1 MTDVQQT
8 DVEPEGVKQ
17 EDEGQDDVE
26 RDSWRTVE
34 VDVRDALHKNMQL
47 QFSKKRSK
55 FINLVRDYCFIEQVP
70 EEAKADIEWQMATF
84 SVIYPV
90 SSTVLPKE
98 FVERMKNDA
107 VDSEDPESTPDTS
120 NGFEIGAP
128 WHPGRYNGVG
138 LIYYQQSGDELA
150 TDLAH
155 ATRENHISIPQQ
167 FRGLSGR
174 FPAET
179 VGRGGSG
186 QQPALFGYL
195 DSGKQPWLSRP
206 FYDESPELGDGEPEW
221 REALGEDEEGAARE
235 HDRSKLISEAH
246 ARGAVSYVRIF
257 GHDDP
262 DAQWDLYKPVRG
274 GLPVQQGHLKL
285 RAGELFGFAQSRR
298 SKENR
303 DSKEVGQERSIQFFL
318 VLHFQATNLTTNML
332 GAIAFGMRRPRALV
346 VPGKLPKSG
355 RTGESTPHAA
365 YQYASDDVPAFKNN
379 RGLDNRSSVTQQ
391 AVAMLNAD
399 LNKGIGIDIEEA
411 ADDEK
416 RKPKATETKTV
427 KPFDLELN
435 RGGFIER
442 TQKHESATYDEY
454 APPMVVSCAIPRVA
468 KENRQG
474 FCPRTPYGPGRLS
487 EGLEK
492 HSPTFW
498 QHYYAY
504 ILEKGIDPFTNY
516 LLDYESLD
524 SMSVEGGKLKSWT
537 VRMGSDGLA
546 MVKNNGDILDD
557 QSLWGIAQTRVIDV
571 LTLGLRQYT
580 GLVGLRNRL
589 NSLGTIRDREADTSG
604 LAKAFERLDSLSM
617 DFLFYRMKLWTHS
630 FTSNAFASALLQEFQ
645 KKLSIPEHMQFV
657 ESEIKIRRG
666 LLETR
671 ISEARRVTSENRRQ
685 EALEAADTR
694 EKFNFLL
701 AGIATVLAFP
711 PLFDYFIDDG
721 GWTWDHM
728 LSPLLSIGI
737 AILVVVVYWA
747 WLKHKKKQQQDRKDR
762 SASPRE
768 LDPKFMTDY

>member
-1 MTDVQQT
+1 MTDVHQ
-8 DVEPEGVKQ
+8 DDVKQ
-17 EDEGQDDVE
+17 EDEDQKGVK
-26 RDSWRTVE
+26 RDKWRTGE
-34 VDVRDALHKNMQL
+34 AKLRDDLHKNMQL

-107 VDSEDPESTPDTS
+107 VDSEDPEKTPDTS

-138 LIYYQQSGDELA
+138 LIYYEQPGDKLL
-150 TDLAH
+150 TDLSH

-179 VGRGGSG
+179 VGRGEYG

-195 DSGKQPWLSRP
+195 DSGEQPWLSRP
-206 FYDESPELGDGEPEW
+206 FYDESPESGDGVPEW
-221 REALGEDEEGAARE
+221 RERKEGEKARE

-274 GLPVQQGHLKL
+274 GSPVQQGHLKL
-285 RAGELFGFAQSRR
+285 RAGELLGFAQSRR
-298 SKENR
+298 SKEIR
-303 DSKEVGQERSIQFFL
+303 GSKEVGQERSIQFFL

-346 VPGKLPKSG
+346 VPGKSTKSRG
-355 RTGESTPHAA
+355 TDDSTPRAA
-365 YQYASDDVPAFKNN
+365 YQYASDDVPAFKKN
-379 RGLDNRSSVTQQ
+379 RDLDKRSSVTQQ

-399 LNKGIGIDIEEA
+399 LNKGIGVEVEEA
-411 ADDEK
+411 TDDEK
-416 RKPKATETKTV
+416 RKPKATESKTV
-427 KPFDLELN
+427 KPFGLELN
-435 RGGFIER
+435 RGGFIDR
-442 TQKHESATYDEY
+442 KQKHKSATYDEY

-474 FCPRTPYGPGRLS
+474 FYPRTPYGPGRLS
-487 EGLEK
+487 EGPEK

-768 LDPKFMTDY
+768 LDPKFMTDF

>member
-1 MTDVQQT
+1 MTD
-8 DVEPEGVKQ
+8 VKQ
-17 EDEGQDDVE
+17 EDVKQEGVK
-26 RDSWRTVE
+26 RDSWRTGE
-34 VDVRDALHKNMQL
+34 AKLRDDLHNNMQL

-70 EEAKADIEWQMATF
+70 EEAKTDIEWQMATF

-107 VDSEDPESTPDTS
+107 VDSEDPEGTPDTS

-138 LIYYQQSGDELA
+138 LIYYDQPGDKLA

-179 VGRGGSG
+179 VSRGDHG

-195 DSGKQPWLSRP
+195 DSGEEPWLSRP
-206 FYDESPELGDGEPEW
+206 FYDESPESGKDEPQW
-221 REALGEDEEGAARE
+221 REARDEELQGEDGSKPKE

-246 ARGAVSYVRIF
+246 AKGAVSYVRIF

-262 DAQWDLYKPVRG
+262 DAQWDLYRPVRG
-274 GLPVQQGHLKL
+274 GLPVHQGHLKL

-355 RTGESTPHAA
+355 RTGDSTPRAA
-365 YQYASDDVPAFKNN
+365 YQYASDDVPAFKDN

-399 LNKGIGIDIEEA
+399 LNKGIGIDIEEVD
-411 ADDEK
+411 DDEQ
-416 RKPKATETKTV
+416 RKPKATKSMPV
-427 KPFDLELN
+427 KLFRLELK
-435 RGGFIER
+435 RGGFIDRE
-442 TQKHESATYDEY
+442 QKHNSATYDEY

-468 KENRQG
+468 KENGQG
-474 FCPRTPYGPGRLS
+474 FYPRTAYGPGRPG

-645 KKLSIPEHMQFV
+645 KKLSIPEHMEFV

-701 AGIATVLAFP
+701 AGIATVLALP
-711 PLFDYFIDDG
+711 PLFDYFIDDD

-762 SASPRE
+762 PASPRE

>member
-1 MTDVQQT
+1 MTDAKQKDVQ
-8 DVEPEGVKQ
+8 
-17 EDEGQDDVE
+17 
-26 RDSWRTVE
+26 RDSWRTGGTN
-34 VDVRDALHKNMQL
+34 VRDALHNNMQL

-55 FINLVRDYCFIEQVP
+55 FINLVRDYCYIEQVP
-70 EEAKADIEWQMATF
+70 EAAESAIEWQMATF

-90 SSTVLPKE
+90 SSTVLPRE

-107 VDSEDPESTPDTS
+107 VDSEDPEKTPDTS

-138 LIYYQQSGDELA
+138 LIYYQQPDDDLL

-179 VGRGGSG
+179 VSRGGYG

-195 DSGKQPWLSRP
+195 DSGEQPWLSRP
-206 FYDESPELGDGEPEW
+206 FYDESSESGKDEPQW
-221 REALGEDEEGAARE
+221 RERKEGEKARE
-235 HDRSKLISEAH
+235 HNRSKLIKEAH

-262 DAQWDLYKPVRG
+262 DAQWDLFKPVRG
-274 GLPVQQGHLKL
+274 GIPVQQGHLKL

-318 VLHFQATNLTTNML
+318 VLHFQATNLSTDML

-346 VPGKLPKSG
+346 VPGKSTKSG
-355 RTGESTPHAA
+355 RTGGTTPRAA
-365 YQYASDDVPAFKNN
+365 YQYASDDVPAFEENP
-379 RGLDNRSSVTQQ
+379 GLDNRSSVTQQ

-399 LNKGIGIDIEEA
+399 LNKGIGVEIAEA
-411 ADDEK
+411 TDDQK
-416 RKPKATETKTV
+416 RNPKATESKTV
-427 KPFDLELN
+427 TPFELTLN
-435 RGGFIER
+435 RGGFIARE
-442 TQKHESATYDEY
+442 QKHNSGTYDEY

-474 FCPRTPYGPGRLS
+474 FYPRTPYGPGRPS

-492 HSPTFW
+492 RSPTFW

-524 SMSVEGGKLKSWT
+524 SMGVEGGKLKSWT

-701 AGIATVLAFP
+701 AGIATVLALP
-711 PLFDYFIDDG
+711 PLFDYFIDDD

-762 SASPRE
+762 PASPRE
-768 LDPKFMTDY
+768 LDPKFMTDF

>member
-1 MTDVQQT
+1 MTDAKQKDVQ
-8 DVEPEGVKQ
+8 
-17 EDEGQDDVE
+17 
-26 RDSWRTVE
+26 RDSWRTGGTN
-34 VDVRDALHKNMQL
+34 VRADLHKNMQQ

-55 FINLVRDYCFIEQVP
+55 FINLVRDYCYIEQVP
-70 EEAKADIEWQMATF
+70 EAAKSAIEWQMATF

-107 VDSEDPESTPDTS
+107 VDSEDPAKTPDTS

-138 LIYYQQSGDELA
+138 LIYYQQPGDDLL

-155 ATRENHISIPQQ
+155 ATRENHISIFQQ

-179 VGRGGSG
+179 VSRGNHG
-186 QQPALFGYL
+186 QQPALFGHL
-195 DSGKQPWLSRP
+195 DSGEQPWLSRP
-206 FYDESPELGDGEPEW
+206 FYDESPESGKDEPQW
-221 REALGEDEEGAARE
+221 RERKEGEKARE
-235 HDRSKLISEAH
+235 HNRSKLISEAH
-246 ARGAVSYVRIF
+246 AKGAVSYVRIF

-262 DAQWDLYKPVRG
+262 NAQWDLFKPVRG
-274 GLPVQQGHLKL
+274 GIPVQQGHLKL

-346 VPGKLPKSG
+346 VPGKSTKSG
-355 RTGESTPHAA
+355 RTGDTTPRAA
-365 YQYASDDVPAFKNN
+365 YQYASDDVPAFKENP
-379 RGLDNRSSVTQQ
+379 GLDNRSSVTQQ

-399 LNKGIGIDIEEA
+399 LNKGIGIDIEQA
-411 ADDEK
+411 ADDQK
-416 RKPKATETKTV
+416 GKPKATESKTV
-427 KPFDLELN
+427 TSFELTLN
-435 RGGFIER
+435 RGGFIDRE
-442 TQKHESATYDEY
+442 QKHNSATYDEY

-468 KENRQG
+468 KENGQG
-474 FCPRTPYGPGRLS
+474 FYPRTAYGPGRPG

-589 NSLGTIRDREADTSG
+589 NSLGTIRDRESDTSG

-701 AGIATVLAFP
+701 AGIATVLALP
-711 PLFDYFIDDG
+711 PLFDYFIDDD
-721 GWTWDHM
+721 GWTWEHM

-762 SASPRE
+762 PASPRE
-768 LDPKFMTDY
+768 LDPKFMTDF